1 MREKIENII
10 KENLKAKYYLVFVDR
25 NDDLSSQLDT
35 INKIISDEKGYFELE
50 DDIYEA
56 YEEQIENSLS
66 EERKELLKLLI
77 EKYPSIK
84 EELEIYFDE
93 NLIEIEDLIR
103 DRDES
108 NLIEDLI
115 RNTGTIPVAIELMS
129 NYDCIGSPY
138 GEGYQYESEGEYFA
152 EAMVALG
159 LNPKELK
166 KQLKEFGLTLTGSC
180 PEKKNKG
187 YVSEETFAAELA
199 DISCGA
205 CLLTFTARLNLKD
218 LVKFNDRGSIKSITI
233 PKGNNIGFYSSFQG
247 GGSPFNAELL
257 KDIEL
262 IKKDEEAT
270 KFMLKG
276 VNAASEEDEKYFY
289 FSITIDT
296 SRKYNI
302 KDTYGVTDEFFG
314 EELKIN
320 TQGEK
325 NDRNPTN

>member
-10 KENLKAKYYLVFVDR
+10 KENLKAKYYLAFVDR
-25 NDDLSSQLDT
+25 NDDLSSQLET
-35 INKIISDEKGYFELE
+35 INNIISGDNEYFELE
-50 DDIYEA
+50 DAVFTA
-56 YEEQIENSLS
+56 YEEQIDNSLS
-66 EERKELLKLLI
+66 EERKALLNLLI
-77 EKYPSIK
+77 EKHPSRK
-84 EELEIYFDE
+84 EELEIYFEE
-93 NLIEIEDLIR
+93 NMIEIEDLFK

-108 NLIEDLI
+108 SVMDDLI
-115 RNTGTIPVAIELMS
+115 RNTGTIPVVIELMS

-138 GEGYQYESEGEYFA
+138 GEGYQYASEGEYFA

-199 DISCGA
+199 NISCGA

-218 LVKFNDRGSIKSITI
+218 LVKFNDRGNIKSITI

-247 GGSPFNAELL
+247 GGSTFNSELL

-270 KFMLKG
+270 EFMLKG
-276 VNAASEEDEKYFY
+276 VHAASEVDEKYFY

-302 KDTYGVTDEFFG
+302 KGTYGVTDKFFG